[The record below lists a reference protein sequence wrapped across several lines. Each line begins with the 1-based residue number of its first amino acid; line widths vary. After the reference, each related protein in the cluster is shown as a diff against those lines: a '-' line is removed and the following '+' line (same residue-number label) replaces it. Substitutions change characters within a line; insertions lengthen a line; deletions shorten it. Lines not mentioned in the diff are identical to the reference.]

1 MPGIRLPVAPP
12 CELDLTYPLA
22 VYPVRMDEAT
32 PRPHAA
38 RGAER
43 PAHATGRAPLRRD
56 AERNR
61 ERIVAA
67 ACQLYAERGL
77 GVGFNEVA
85 HRAGVGVGT
94 VYRRFAD
101 RRELLEA
108 ALAEPL
114 RELYAVTREAA
125 ATPRAWDGLTL
136 LVTRVTD
143 LLVENIG
150 LRDAALGGYED
161 LVPQVTG
168 GIPEILE
175 DLFERA
181 RAEGDVREGVAGQD
195 VVMMLWMVTELAK
208 HAADVRP
215 EAYRRYTT
223 ALLDGLRA
231 SSGGSPLP
239 APLSLEEVA
248 AISRH
253 WADASARSRTP

>member
-1 MPGIRLPVAPP
+1 M
-12 CELDLTYPLA
+12 YPLA
-22 VYPVRMDEAT
+22 GYPERMDRT
-32 PRPHAA
+32 PA
-38 RGAER
+38 RTPT
-43 PAHATGRAPLRRD
+43 PAHGTTHATAHPAPLRRD

-61 ERIVAA
+61 ERIIRA
-67 ACQLYAERGL
+67 ACELYAEHGL

-101 RRELLEA
+101 RRELLAA

-114 RELYAVTREAA
+114 QELYAVAHEAA

-161 LVPQVTG
+161 LVPQITG
-168 GIPEILE
+168 GIPEVLD
-175 DLFERA
+175 DLFARA
-181 RAEGDVREGVAGQD
+181 REQGDVRDGVGGPD
-195 VVMMLWMVTELAK
+195 VVVLLWMVTELAK

-231 SSGGSPLP
+231 PSGGAPLP
-239 APLSLEEVA
+239 GPLTDEDVA
-248 AISRH
+248 TISRR
-253 WADASARSRTP
+253 WADASTRSRTP

>member
-1 MPGIRLPVAPP
+1 
-12 CELDLTYPLA
+12 
-22 VYPVRMDEAT
+22 MDERQET
-32 PRPHAA
+32 PNGAA
-38 RGAER
+38 
-43 PAHATGRAPLRRD
+43 HRAPLRRD

-61 ERIVAA
+61 ERIIAA
-67 ACQLYAERGL
+67 ACQLYAEHGL

-101 RRELLEA
+101 RRELLQA

-114 RELYAVTREAA
+114 QELYAVARAAA

-136 LVTRVTD
+136 LVTGVTD

-168 GIPEILE
+168 GIPELL
-175 DLFERA
+175 DGLFERA
-181 RAEGDVREGVAGQD
+181 REQGDVREGVDGHD
-195 VVMMLWMVTELAK
+195 VLVMLWMVTELAK

-215 EAYRRYTT
+215 DAYRRYTT

-231 SSGGSPLP
+231 SSSRAPLP
-239 APLSLEEVA
+239 DPLHDDEVA
-248 AISRH
+248 AISRR
-253 WADASARSRTP
+253 WADASSRARTP